1 MSDVNKKVLSII
13 KEFQSD
19 YFKLEQSLK
28 KQNQNEIQKI
38 IIKLNKRRD
47 ELDNILENLIRKK
60 EKLKKDLNAIK
71 EKSEDK
77 ETELNQIID
86 SEFKRKL
93 KLIGKPYKKKYK
105 DDWFKKAR
113 QVFDEEDEDYDMEDY
128 FDLILSKIGKERK
141 KISLKTLLWA
151 EKLEESNEDI
161 STYPV
166 YDTVENRDVMGVGDG
181 GGEILIWDEDEE
193 EFKEIEYN
201 DDLDIYGFDNQSR
214 YIYGADKGNEGYIN
228 YKDYNNMLEKYKSKN
243 PSVKIPTQIKEMLVS
258 GLLPTIDEDED
269 EDETENKGLG
279 NDFIL

>member
-214 YIYGADKGNEGYIN
+214 YIYGGDKGNEGYIN

-258 GLLPTIDEDED
+258 GLLPIIDED

>member
-1 MSDVNKKVLSII
+1 MSDINKKVLSVI
-13 KEFQSD
+13 KEFESD

-258 GLLPTIDEDED
+258 GLLPIIDEDEI
-269 EDETENKGLG
+269 ENRGLG
-279 NDFIL
+279 NDFKL

>member
-38 IIKLNKRRD
+38 TIKLNKRRE

-105 DDWFKKAR
+105 DYREA
-113 QVFDEEDEDYDMEDY
+113 
-128 FDLILSKIGKERK
+128 
-141 KISLKTLLWA
+141 
-151 EKLEESNEDI
+151 
-161 STYPV
+161 
-166 YDTVENRDVMGVGDG
+166 
-181 GGEILIWDEDEE
+181 
-193 EFKEIEYN
+193 
-201 DDLDIYGFDNQSR
+201 
-214 YIYGADKGNEGYIN
+214 
-228 YKDYNNMLEKYKSKN
+228 YNN
-243 PSVKIPTQIKEMLVS
+243 
-258 GLLPTIDEDED
+258 
-269 EDETENKGLG
+269 
-279 NDFIL
+279 